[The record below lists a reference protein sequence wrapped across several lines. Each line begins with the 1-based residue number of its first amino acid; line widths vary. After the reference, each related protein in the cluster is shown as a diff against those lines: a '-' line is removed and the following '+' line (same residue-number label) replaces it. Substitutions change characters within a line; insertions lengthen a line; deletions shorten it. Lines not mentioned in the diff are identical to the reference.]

1 MKARLAG
8 LLPDRFLLALLATI
22 ALAIFLPISGEPAAL
37 LKQVS
42 KGAVALLF
50 FLYGARL
57 HYTDVL
63 KGMVNWRLQ
72 LSSFLVTFAL
82 FPLLAWP
89 MMKGAE
95 AVSLVDP
102 AMLSGFLFLSLL
114 PSTVQSSIAMVGIAR
129 GNVAGAICSA
139 SVSNMAGVVLTPV
152 FAFALMGTQIGDLEP
167 LPAIGKVAMQILL
180 PFVLGMVFQRPLSG
194 VMKRYGAKLKLYDRG
209 VILLIGYLAISAAIT
224 TGVFAEVGITDLVLL
239 GVLFIVL
246 LALALGGSWVLG
258 GLMGMSR
265 EDKVA
270 LLFCGSQ
277 KSLASG
283 VPLAAALFPASV
295 AGVVIVPVILY
306 HQMQLVVGT
315 VLCGR
320 MGRQQEAREVASAAE

>member
-1 MKARLAG
+1 MRARLAG

-22 ALAIFLPISGEPAAL
+22 SLAIFLPVSGTLAAQ
-37 LKQVS
+37 LKIAS
-42 KGAVALLF
+42 KGAIALLF

-57 HYTDVL
+57 HYTAVL
-63 KGMVNWRLQ
+63 QGLANWRLQ
-72 LSSFLVTFAL
+72 LSSPLVTFVL

-89 MMKGAE
+89 MMKAAQ

-102 AMLSGFLFLSLL
+102 ALLSGFLFLSLL

-139 SVSNMAGVVLTPV
+139 SISNMAGVFLTPL
-152 FAFALMGTQIGDLEP
+152 FALALMGAQAGDLEP

-180 PFVLGMVFQRPLSG
+180 PFVLGMVFQKPLSAP
-194 VMKRYGAKLKLYDRG
+194 MKRVAPWLKLYDRG
-209 VILLIGYLAISAAIT
+209 VILLIGYIAISAAMT
-224 TGVFAEVGITDLVLL
+224 GGVFAEVGVTDLVLL
-239 GVLFIVL
+239 GALFLVL
-246 LALALGGSWVLG
+246 LGLALGGSWLLG
-258 GLMGMSR
+258 DLLGMSR

-306 HQMQLVVGT
+306 HQMQLVIGT
-315 VLCGR
+315 LLCGR
-320 MGRQQEAREVASAAE
+320 MGRQNDA